1 LRDRVTVSVDI
12 GINSINQQ
20 HPHTAPKHKG
30 IEPNVKLWVLRT
42 TNARDAL
49 MWARWGSW
57 WAVVAAVHRG
67 AMVTRQAVV
76 RWCNDERVHRCNDE
90 RVHRCNDER
99 VHRVQWLTQLTGAT
113 GASNKRKNIAQLHQ
127 KSK

>member
-1 LRDRVTVSVDI
+1 MRDRVTVSVDI

-20 HPHTAPKHKG
+20 HTHHTLKHKG
-30 IEPNVKLWVLRT
+30 KEPNVILWVLRT

-90 RVHRCNDER
+90 RVHR
-99 VHRVQWLTQLTGAT
+99 VQWLTQLTGAT